1 VPNLVD
7 ESARLDSN
15 DDASRSTHGR
25 ASYDVLV
32 VDDEAVVRD
41 FLQRCLES
49 AGYRVKQATNADE
62 ALEFMT
68 ESPTPAVLCDIRMPG
83 HDGLWLAQRIRAKW
97 PRAAI
102 IMATAV
108 DDHDTVR
115 QSSALGAVDY
125 LTKPIAA
132 EHLLQVVGRA
142 LRARTTERKRSA
154 TSHSVA
160 PASGGSLFAPAPIDV
175 EESEDSLEGG
185 IEAEYTLEHAVRCAS
200 CREKITT
207 LKAVRVMRSR
217 VNFTSTLPRRGRLV
231 CCPKCLAIM
240 PVELGNF

>member
-1 VPNLVD
+1 MPHLAD
-7 ESARLDSN
+7 EIARPDNSADQ
-15 DDASRSTHGR
+15 SRSQDR
-25 ASYDVLV
+25 AGYDVLV
-32 VDDEAVVRD
+32 VDDEDVVRD
-41 FLQRCLES
+41 FLKRCLES
-49 AGYRVKQATNADE
+49 SGYRVKQAANADE
-62 ALEFMT
+62 ALAFMT
-68 ESPTPAVLCDIRMPG
+68 ATPAAAVLCDIKMPG
-83 HDGLWLAQRIRAKW
+83 HDGLWLAERLRARW

-108 DDHDTVR
+108 EDHDTVR

-142 LRARTTERKRSA
+142 LKARTERSA
-154 TSHSVA
+154 AERSIAAGQSA
-160 PASGGSLFAPAPIDV
+160 FASAPIDV
-175 EESEDSLEGG
+175 EQSEETGLEGG
-185 IEAEYTLEHAVRCAS
+185 IEAEYTLEHPVRCSA
-200 CREKITT
+200 CREKIST

-231 CCPKCLAIM
+231 VCPRCLAIM

>member
-1 VPNLVD
+1 MNADPPPNSQD
-7 ESARLDSN
+7 K
-15 DDASRSTHGR
+15 

-41 FLQRCLES
+41 FLQRCLEAS
-49 AGYRVKQATNADE
+49 GYRVKQASNAEE
-62 ALEFMT
+62 ALALMT
-68 ESPTPAVLCDIRMPG
+68 ATPAAAVLCDIRMPG
-83 HDGLWLAQRIRAKW
+83 HDGLWLAQRLRARW

-142 LRARTTERKRSA
+142 LKARTERTERSERSA
-154 TSHSVA
+154 ADRPAAAAA
-160 PASGGSLFAPAPIDV
+160 PSMFSSPPIDV
-175 EESEDSLEGG
+175 EESEEGLEGG
-185 IEAEYTLEHAVRCAS
+185 IEAEYTLEHVVRCAS
-200 CREKITT
+200 CHERINT
-207 LKAVRVMRSR
+207 LKAVRMMRSR

-231 CCPKCLAIM
+231 CCPRCLAIVS
-240 PVELGNF
+240 VELGNF

>member
-1 VPNLVD
+1 MPHLVD
-7 ESARLDSN
+7 EPARSDTHG
-15 DDASRSTHGR
+15 DGSRSSHER
-25 ASYDVLV
+25 ATCDVLV
-32 VDDEAVVRD
+32 VDDEQVVRD
-41 FLQRCLES
+41 FLQRCLETS
-49 AGYRVKQATNADE
+49 GYRVKQATNAEE
-62 ALEFMT
+62 ALALMNA
-68 ESPTPAVLCDIRMPG
+68 TPAAAVLCDIRMPG
-83 HDGLWLAQRIRAKW
+83 HDGLWLAERIRARW
-97 PRAAI
+97 PRVAI

-142 LRARTTERKRSA
+142 LRARSERKRSA
-154 TSHSVA
+154 TNHSVA
-160 PASGGSLFAPAPIDV
+160 PAESLFAPAPIDV
-175 EESEDSLEGG
+175 EETEESLEGG
-185 IEAEYTLEHAVRCAS
+185 IEAEYTLEHAVRCSA

-231 CCPKCLAIM
+231 VCPKCLAIM

>member
-1 VPNLVD
+1 MTGVVVSHVVD
-7 ESARLDSN
+7 EIARGDHS
-15 DDASRSTHGR
+15 R
-25 ASYDVLV
+25 ASQDRATYDVLV
-32 VDDEAVVRD
+32 VDDEDVVRD
-41 FLQRCLES
+41 FLKRCLETS
-49 AGYRVKQATNADE
+49 GYRVKQAANADQ
-62 ALEFMT
+62 ALEYMT
-68 ESPTPAVLCDIRMPG
+68 ATPAAAVLCDIKMPG
-83 HDGLWLAQRIRAKW
+83 HDGLWLAERLRAKW

-142 LRARTTERKRSA
+142 LRARTERSA
-154 TSHSVA
+154 AERSI
-160 PASGGSLFAPAPIDV
+160 ASERSMFSSPPIDV
-175 EESEDSLEGG
+175 EESEDGLEGG
-185 IEAEYTLEHAVRCAS
+185 IEAEYTLEHAVRCGS
-200 CREKITT
+200 CREKIST

-231 CCPKCLAIM
+231 VCPKCLAIM

>member
-1 VPNLVD
+1 MPHLVD
-7 ESARLDSN
+7 ESARADMN
-15 DDASRSTHGR
+15 ADQSRSATDR
-25 ASYDVLV
+25 YDVLV

-41 FLQRCLES
+41 FLQRCLET
-49 AGYRVKQATNADE
+49 AGYRVKQATSADE
-62 ALEFMT
+62 ALAFMT
-68 ESPTPAVLCDIRMPG
+68 ETPTAAVLCDIMMPG

-108 DDHDTVR
+108 DDHETVR

-142 LRARTTERKRSA
+142 LRARNERKRSG
-154 TSHSVA
+154 TNQNIA
-160 PASGGSLFAPAPIDV
+160 PAGGTLFEPAPIDV
-175 EESEDSLEGG
+175 VETEDSLEGG
-185 IEAEYTLEHAVRCAS
+185 IEAEYTLEHAVRCSS

-231 CCPKCLAIM
+231 VCPKCLAIM

>member
-1 VPNLVD
+1 VSHVVD
-7 ESARLDSN
+7 EIARSVTGAD
-15 DDASRSTHGR
+15 RR
-25 ASYDVLV
+25 APQDPVHYDVLV
-32 VDDEAVVRD
+32 VDDEDVVRE
-41 FLQRCLES
+41 FLKRCLETS
-49 AGYRVKQATNADE
+49 GYRVKAASNADE
-62 ALEFMT
+62 ALAAMT
-68 ESPTPAVLCDIRMPG
+68 ATPAAAVLCDIRMPG
-83 HDGLWLAQRIRAKW
+83 HDGLWLAERLRAKW

-132 EHLLQVVGRA
+132 EHLMQVVGRA
-142 LRARTTERKRSA
+142 LKARTERSA
-154 TSHSVA
+154 AERSVA
-160 PASGGSLFAPAPIDV
+160 VERSVFPSEKPIDV
-175 EESEDSLEGG
+175 DEDDGSLEGG
-185 IEAEYTLEHAVRCAS
+185 IEAEYTLEHPVRCSS
-200 CREKITT
+200 CREKIST

-231 CCPKCLAIM
+231 VCPKCLAIM